1 MTPLRKAPAVARL
14 CQNSV
19 LVGHD
24 HKMQRMR
31 FQPYAICGHDSEFR
45 NSLAVAGAFFFLFRS
60 VSSPPGP
67 PGKGH
72 VASSTDY
79 SGLDS
84 GQSAKK

>member
-1 MTPLRKAPAVARL
+1 VRVFFFWPDFRTRKARPCRL

-45 NSLAVAGAFFFLFRS
+45 NSLPGAARHELFH
-60 VSSPPGP
+60 GL
-67 PGKGH
+67 H
-72 VASSTDY
+72 VVIDAELTPRNRR
-79 SGLDS
+79 
-84 GQSAKK
+84 A